1 MLIGHP
7 FSASEGNME
16 NHNEGRK
23 KRHYIFTDKKNPP
36 RGIMSTILGIIAIT
50 AIGLVI
56 MLTFQAEGAAKRQ
69 YGTTVLLALIFS
81 LVGIVLGILSKT
93 EKEMFYFFS
102 YLGIIL
108 NFLAIC
114 AVSLILYAGAYGL

>member
-1 MLIGHP
+1 
-7 FSASEGNME
+7 ME
-16 NHNEGRK
+16 NHNESRK

-36 RGIMSTILGIIAIT
+36 IGIMSTILGAISIT
-50 AIGLVI
+50 AIALVI
-56 MLTFQAEGAAKRQ
+56 VLTFQAEGVAESR

-81 LVGIVLGILSKT
+81 LTGIVLGILSKM

-114 AVSLILYAGAYGL
+114 AVSFILYAGAYGL